1 MRKNK
6 KGFTLVE
13 LLAVLA
19 ILVTILLV
27 AIPSV
32 TSSLSRTEEN
42 ELESKKQIIISAIEL
57 NLSESDCFFTPLK
70 NSQCYLSISSLLKD
84 NWITEDEIRSSS
96 GTILNGNIYY
106 DNTTFKYKYINDT
119 NGLIECYKYDGCI

>member
-106 DNTTFKYKYINDT
+106 DNTTFKYKYSEDT
-119 NGLIECYKYDGCI
+119 NGLIECHEHNNCR

>member
-27 AIPSV
+27 VIPSV
-32 TSSLSRTEEN
+32 TSSLSRNEKK
-42 ELESKKQIIISAIEL
+42 ELESKKQLVVNAVEL
-57 NLSESDCFFTPLK
+57 NISERDCIFFPLK
-70 NSQCYLSISSLLKD
+70 NSQCYLSISSLLEYG
-84 NWITEDEIRSSS
+84 WITINEIKSSN
-96 GTILNGNIYY
+96 GTVLDGYVYY
-106 DNTTFKYKYINDT
+106 DNKTFKYKYIEDT
-119 NGLIECYKYDGCI
+119 NRLIECHEHNNCR

>member
-119 NGLIECYKYDGCI
+119 NGLIECYEYDSCI

>member
-13 LLAVLA
+13 LLAVLT

>member
-106 DNTTFKYKYINDT
+106 DNKTFKYKYSEDT
-119 NGLIECYKYDGCI
+119 NGLIECHEHNNCK

>member
-1 MRKNK
+1 M
-6 KGFTLVE
+6 
-13 LLAVLA
+13 
-19 ILVTILLV
+19 

-119 NGLIECYKYDGCI
+119 NGLIECYEYDSCI

>member
-57 NLSESDCFFTPLK
+57 NISEKDCFFTPLK

-119 NGLIECYKYDGCI
+119 NGLIECYEYDSCI

>member
-27 AIPSV
+27 VIPSV

-119 NGLIECYKYDGCI
+119 NGLIECYEYDSCI

>member
-27 AIPSV
+27 VIPSV
-32 TSSLSRTEEN
+32 TSSLSRNEKK

-119 NGLIECYKYDGCI
+119 NGLIECYEYDSCI

>member
-27 AIPSV
+27 VIPSV
-32 TSSLSRTEEN
+32 TSSLSRNEKK
-42 ELESKKQIIISAIEL
+42 ELESKKQLVVNAVEL
-57 NLSESDCFFTPLK
+57 NISEKDCFFTPLK

-119 NGLIECYKYDGCI
+119 NGLIECYEYDSCI

>member
-96 GTILNGNIYY
+96 GTSLNGNIYY

-119 NGLIECYKYDGCI
+119 NGLIECYEYDSCI